1 MSWRSLSYDLSDTAA
16 AEEMLVEGTP
26 TDSAEVPS
34 QRTPAER
41 AAAERAASLRAV
53 FASSPRPGQ
62 GPDAPLRVPGEI
74 TGSRRVAGVGQS
86 GSDAR
91 GVAGRPAGGAGQFGG
106 GASGAGGASGGGLA
120 SGGAAGGGAFGGA
133 AGGGASGGAAGGE
146 STRGAAGKVPKRR
159 KRRLWLVPVL
169 IALIAIGGGAAYVV
183 TRGNP
188 FRVGDRVAT
197 VDPSAGET
205 VDPRPTATG
214 LAGEPVPSSEP
225 PVAESAPIESAPTA
239 EASATISPSPS
250 LSPSLIGRL
259 NPSKTNLALH
269 KKAESRSDEQPG
281 YSAASAVDGNLTTRW
296 SSGFSDPQWIRVD
309 LAAVWSVTD
318 IKLDW
323 ENAYAKSYHVD
334 VSLDAKHWTTVYR
347 TTTGGGGI
355 RDIPISAAPVR
366 YVRMYG
372 TKRNTQY
379 GYSLLE
385 FEVR

>member
-1 MSWRSLSYDLSDTAA
+1 MSWRSLSYGLSDTAA

-26 TDSAEVPS
+26 TDSADVPN
-34 QRTPAER
+34 QRTAAER
-41 AAAERAASLRAV
+41 AASQRAASLRAV

-62 GPDAPLRVPGEI
+62 GPDAPSRVPGEI
-74 TGSRRVAGVGQS
+74 TGSWRVGGVDQS

-91 GVAGRPAGGAGQFGG
+91 GVGRPSGGAGPFGGAGSFGGAGPFGG
-106 GASGAGGASGGGLA
+106 GAAGVGS
-120 SGGAAGGGAFGGA
+120 S
-133 AGGGASGGAAGGE
+133 
-146 STRGAAGKVPKRR
+146 RGAAAKTPKRR

-169 IALIAIGGGAAYVV
+169 IALIAIGGGAAYLV

-197 VDPSAGET
+197 IDPSAGET
-205 VDPRPTATG
+205 PDPRPTATG

-225 PVAESAPIESAPTA
+225 SVIESAPIESAPTA
-239 EASATISPSPS
+239 KASATISPSLS
-250 LSPSLIGRL
+250 LSPSPSLTGRP

-323 ENAYAKSYHVD
+323 ENAYATSYHVD

-347 TTTGGGGI
+347 TTTGSGGI
-355 RDIPISAAPVR
+355 RDIPIRATPAR

-385 FEVR
+385 LEVR